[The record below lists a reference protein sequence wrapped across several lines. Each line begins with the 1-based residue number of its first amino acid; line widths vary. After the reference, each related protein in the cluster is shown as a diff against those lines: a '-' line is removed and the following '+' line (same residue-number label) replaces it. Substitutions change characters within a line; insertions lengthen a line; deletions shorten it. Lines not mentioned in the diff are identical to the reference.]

1 MRPLRGIHTAV
12 TLVLCVIAVDGYQH
26 RQRGGGIH
34 HRGRGNKVGGGFMK
48 ESPANSPKMNT
59 VPLANPPPPLVSKI
73 SPHFDNTTPPQVT
86 AAQGKAVF
94 LPCNV
99 RHLGDRTVSWI
110 RRTVEGGLNVLTVGR
125 FAYTMDQRFQVIH
138 FDNSESWALHIKYAS
153 LDDSGVYECQVS
165 TTPKISRFVRL
176 DVVESRASIIGG
188 PSLYVNG
195 GSVLRLVC
203 FVDGIA
209 AAPTSTST
217 SSSSSPSTS
226 SPTSSPTSGNTEF
239 VFWFRNGKLL
249 NYDQD
254 LRHRVSLSI
263 PPPNTGLAESLR
275 PASPIRHAYE
285 RILANGQ
292 NYNSKKNHLNN
303 NSNENNAGNRPVEK
317 EQPQR
322 RLESRLEI
330 SSVRVADSGNYS
342 CQPSNSAPDVIQ
354 VFVIANE
361 PPAAMQ
367 DSVVAGTLGVRS
379 PAAVVRSRE
388 LLLSM
393 LLLPLYLLR

>member
-1 MRPLRGIHTAV
+1 M
-12 TLVLCVIAVDGYQH
+12 
-26 RQRGGGIH
+26 
-34 HRGRGNKVGGGFMK
+34 
-48 ESPANSPKMNT
+48 
-59 VPLANPPPPLVSKI
+59 
-73 SPHFDNTTPPQVT
+73 
-86 AAQGKAVF
+86 
-94 LPCNV
+94 
-99 RHLGDRTVSWI
+99 
-110 RRTVEGGLNVLTVGR
+110 
-125 FAYTMDQRFQVIH
+125 
-138 FDNSESWALHIKYAS
+138 
-153 LDDSGVYECQVS
+153 
-165 TTPKISRFVRL
+165 
-176 DVVESRASIIGG
+176 
-188 PSLYVNG
+188 NG

-330 SSVRVADSGNYS
+330 SSVKVADSGNYS

-354 VFVIANE
+354 VFVIASE
-361 PPAAMQ
+361 
-367 DSVVAGTLGVRS
+367 
-379 PAAVVRSRE
+379 
-388 LLLSM
+388 
-393 LLLPLYLLR
+393 